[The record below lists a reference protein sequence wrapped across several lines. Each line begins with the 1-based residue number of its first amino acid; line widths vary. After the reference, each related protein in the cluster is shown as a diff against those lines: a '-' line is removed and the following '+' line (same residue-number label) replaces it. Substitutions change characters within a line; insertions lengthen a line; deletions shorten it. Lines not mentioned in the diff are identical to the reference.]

1 MGSYHA
7 TSGERGI
14 DPAQQGERLKGFWG
28 EAAGLKY
35 VQVEAEDAPQDLP
48 LIVAIHGRGA
58 DATDLAGLAP
68 EIDALGYRWI
78 LPQGPRP
85 VALGPAYTGW
95 AWYELGEA
103 QAGTTLASGDALAT
117 FIDHMLIQLGVARD
131 RALLMGFSQGA
142 VMALYAG
149 LTSPEPFAGI
159 VAMSGYLP
167 NAKALEAVLPERR
180 DRKVLMVH
188 GTEDQTLSVELGRR
202 ARDSLVAAGLSPE
215 YVEFDMGHQITEE
228 SLAVVRQYIH
238 RVLPPGAQLE

>member
-1 MGSYHA
+1 MGGYHA
-7 TSGERGI
+7 TSGGRRTEL
-14 DPAQQGERLKGFWG
+14 AQQGERLKGFWG
-28 EAAGLKY
+28 EAAGLRY
-35 VQVEAEDAPQDLP
+35 VQMEAEDAPRDLP
-48 LIVAIHGRGA
+48 VIVAIHGRGA

-68 EIDALGYRWI
+68 EIDVLGYRWI

-85 VALGPAYTGW
+85 VPLGPGYTGW

-103 QAGTTLASGDALAT
+103 QAGTTLASGDALVE
-117 FIDHMLIQLGVARD
+117 FIDDMLARLSVP
-131 RALLMGFSQGA
+131 RVRTLLMGFSQGA

-149 LTSPEPFAGI
+149 LASPRPFAGV

-167 NAKALEAVLPERR
+167 RAEALEAVLSERR
-180 DRKVLMVH
+180 DRKVLIVH

-215 YVEFDMGHQITEE
+215 YAEFEMGHQITEE

-238 RVLPPGAQLE
+238 RVLPPRDQLE